1 MADLIDMHLS
11 TFIYAGRL
19 DYNLLLFVHV
29 LHMASTEKDTDPLMS
44 SCCIVKSQPFYT
56 TVPSMAAFRSKRKG
70 ICIIFSHQLESH
82 TLWFFLPC

>member
-29 LHMASTEKDTDPLMS
+29 LHLASTEKDTDPRMS
-44 SCCIVKSQPFYT
+44 SCCIVKS
-56 TVPSMAAFRSKRKG
+56 
-70 ICIIFSHQLESH
+70 
-82 TLWFFLPC
+82 